1 MQRQIHGGK
10 REEGRWRWREGEGVN
25 GEWEGSG
32 DGGEG
37 EAFEHQPA
45 DTKY

>member
-25 GEWEGSG
+25 DEWEGSG